1 MLRHPLAGHALGLG
15 DLVGGQLGGEV
26 ISGFLRVLVT
36 LRERKVA
43 GNAPNNGP
51 DP

>member
-15 DLVGGQLGGEV
+15 DLVRGQLGGEV